1 MVDAMTRARGD
12 RSKDLVGFLVGD
24 VYYAV
29 DIFRVK
35 EIINPLPVV
44 TLPHVPP
51 VVVGVA
57 DHRGDVV
64 PVLDLRLRFGLPAAQ
79 ATRRTKWIIVAT
91 EDRLVGL
98 VVDAVSGVFGT
109 GPSQERAVPKLGV
122 GDEARGIAVVFRHD
136 GRLVF
141 VIDVDRVAA
150 PAESV
155 DVAAVQALVQEGGA

>member
-1 MVDAMTRARGD
+1 MTRARGD
-12 RSKDLVGFLVGD
+12 RSKDLVGFRVGE
-24 VYYAV
+24 VHYAV

-44 TLPHVPP
+44 ALPHAPP

-64 PVLDLRLRFGLPAAQ
+64 PVVDLRLRFGLSAAPP
-79 ATRRTKWIIVAT
+79 TRRTKWIVVAT
-91 EDRLVGL
+91 EDRSVGL

-109 GPSQERAVPKLGV
+109 GPAQERSVPKLGM
-122 GDEARGIAVVFRHD
+122 GDEARGIAAVFRHD
-136 GRLVF
+136 DGLVF

-150 PAESV
+150 PAEAV
-155 DVAAVQALVQEGGA
+155 DVSAVQALVQEGGA